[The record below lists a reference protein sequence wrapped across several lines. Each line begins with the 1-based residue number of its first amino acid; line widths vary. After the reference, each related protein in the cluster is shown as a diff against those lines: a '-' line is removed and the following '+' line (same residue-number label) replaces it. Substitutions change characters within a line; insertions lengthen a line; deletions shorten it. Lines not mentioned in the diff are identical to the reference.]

1 MYDTIEDMREDKAV
15 YRAVRAAI
23 VAAHQEDGVTVADIV
38 GETEEQKQAGRI
50 KYLVVAEERGI
61 CIQQTRH
68 NVVTRRDRR
77 DVNTGHDPDPNRNP
91 DPSARPHPYS
101 EPNPNPNPDP
111 QPDPHPDG
119 RRHVDRG
126 LLKTQALERMARVR
140 AAATAAGL
148 NIGTRLR
155 RIVGDNIFHKWRWG
169 RVPMARGGWLVTYR
183 HDLGSSAALEIED
196 SGVEVRLAVM
206 QSQFGWGAYA
216 VCECRS
222 GERLGW
228 YDGEEI
234 TAAQREM
241 LGHMRRAE
249 STLYE

>member
-1 MYDTIEDMREDKAV
+1 
-15 YRAVRAAI
+15 
-23 VAAHQEDGVTVADIV
+23 
-38 GETEEQKQAGRI
+38 
-50 KYLVVAEERGI
+50 
-61 CIQQTRH
+61 
-68 NVVTRRDRR
+68 
-77 DVNTGHDPDPNRNP
+77 
-91 DPSARPHPYS
+91 
-101 EPNPNPNPDP
+101 
-111 QPDPHPDG
+111 
-119 RRHVDRG
+119 
-126 LLKTQALERMARVR
+126 MARVR

-169 RVPMARGGWLVTYR
+169 RVPMAGGGGLVTYR

-241 LGHMRRAE
+241 LGHMEGREHTIRVSPRQGVPYINGIDGVTGMQYMNTGYGREGRERRTGQPEQIEKMVFRINKRRVVVAVKE
-249 STLYE
+249 RQGLEAGEEMRVAYGWTKAVWMEIEARSACSSGSRRGWVEGDERAVVYRDRIGVAYQAV